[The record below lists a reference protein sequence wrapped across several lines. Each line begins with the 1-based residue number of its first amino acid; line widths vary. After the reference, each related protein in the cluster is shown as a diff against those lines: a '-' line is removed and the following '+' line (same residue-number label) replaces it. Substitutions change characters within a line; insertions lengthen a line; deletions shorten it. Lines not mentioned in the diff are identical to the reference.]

1 MASDCK
7 DLPPSYEEAIGGPS
21 EDLVNPATLVFTGT
35 SVVFETR
42 PLTPCYQLSWDV
54 TSIPQKSTS
63 VVFEEVEHSPEQP
76 PEKAEATSPAQQ
88 QKRHLYYLAHP
99 AGAQYQVDRPAY
111 YATSASPDNAT
122 LGNIGLETSKTGAFP
137 KKMEFKAMLS
147 ARKTASDSP
156 LFDEWPQPLFDAR
169 PKWTGGYAWVDAE
182 DNGRRQIAHEEDEKR
197 GGRRKLVVTA
207 PLRREVR
214 DALVAAWCLRLW
226 HDTAESKE
234 AKRDGELLGDK
245 IFARMNS
252 ANWPAWLSSSDG
264 EAHARGLYAGVWRHE
279 IVQENRGTRG
289 SWGCLT
295 FLRELRCIL
304 EASSELI
311 TENYKNCY
319 VTVAITSYIRF
330 SHN

>member
-7 DLPPSYEEAIGGPS
+7 DLPPSYDEAIGGPS
-21 EDLVNPATLVFTGT
+21 EDLVDPATLVFTGT
-35 SVVFETR
+35 SV
-42 PLTPCYQLSWDV
+42 
-54 TSIPQKSTS
+54 STS

-111 YATSASPDNAT
+111 YVTSASPDNAA

-137 KKMEFKAMLS
+137 KKMEFRAMLS
-147 ARKTASDSP
+147 AGKTASDSP
-156 LFDEWPQPLFDAR
+156 LFDERPQPLFDAR

-197 GGRRKLVVTA
+197 GGRHKLVVTA

-234 AKRDGELLGDK
+234 AKRDAMERLTPADCMQGYGGMKSSKRIGGLAALGG
-245 IFARMNS
+245 A
-252 ANWPAWLSSSDG
+252 
-264 EAHARGLYAGVWRHE
+264 
-279 IVQENRGTRG
+279 
-289 SWGCLT
+289 
-295 FLRELRCIL
+295 
-304 EASSELI
+304 
-311 TENYKNCY
+311 
-319 VTVAITSYIRF
+319 
-330 SHN
+330 